1 MTILW
6 RYSQDYNSWMFNHPD
21 FPQPDAFSG
30 GQRHPIDHR
39 LIKSLDDLDLKAE
52 LALLYS
58 NANALFTEVS
68 GAFEI
73 PANQKAQTLST
84 ILAILKE
91 ALREKEALYNITEV
105 ALIESALGKTLQ
117 NFPEVREAFLL
128 EYKGRLSL

>member
-1 MTILW
+1 
-6 RYSQDYNSWMFNHPD
+6 MFNHPD

-30 GQRHPIDHR
+30 GQRPSIDHR
-39 LIKSLDDLDLKAE
+39 LVKSLDDLDLKAE
-52 LALLYS
+52 LALLFS

-68 GAFEI
+68 DARDI
-73 PANQKAQTLST
+73 PTNQKAQTLST

-91 ALREKEALYNITEV
+91 VLREKEALYNITEV
-105 ALIESALGKTLQ
+105 ALIEAALGKTLQ

>member
-1 MTILW
+1 
-6 RYSQDYNSWMFNHPD
+6 MFNHPD

-30 GQRHPIDHR
+30 APRPPVDHR
-39 LIKSLDDLDLKAE
+39 LIKSLDELDLKAE

-117 NFPEVREAFLL
+117 NFPELREAFLL

>member
-1 MTILW
+1 
-6 RYSQDYNSWMFNHPD
+6 MFNHPD

-30 GQRHPIDHR
+30 ASRSQVDHR
-39 LIKSLDDLDLKAE
+39 FVKSLDDLDLKSE

-68 GAFEI
+68 NDVGI
-73 PANQKAQTLST
+73 PTNQKAQTLST

-105 ALIESALGKTLQ
+105 ALIESALAKTLQ
-117 NFPEVREAFLL
+117 GFPEVREAFLM